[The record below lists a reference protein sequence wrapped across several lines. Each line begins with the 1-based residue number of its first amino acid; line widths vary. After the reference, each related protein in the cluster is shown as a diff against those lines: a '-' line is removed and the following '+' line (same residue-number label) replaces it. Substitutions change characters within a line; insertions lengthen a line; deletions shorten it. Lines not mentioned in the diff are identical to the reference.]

1 MSLPTKTADPM
12 PTKQPIHECRPA
24 TIKQEP
30 KKQLKLEENQF
41 TIL

>member
-24 TIKQEP
+24 TIKQEQ
-30 KKQLKLEENQF
+30 KKQRRKPIHHTVND
-41 TIL
+41 